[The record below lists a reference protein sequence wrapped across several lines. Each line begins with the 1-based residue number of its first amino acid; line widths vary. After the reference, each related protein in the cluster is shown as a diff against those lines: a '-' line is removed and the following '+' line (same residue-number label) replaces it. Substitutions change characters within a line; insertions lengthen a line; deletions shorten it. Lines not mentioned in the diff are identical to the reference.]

1 MLAVLV
7 EPELELAEAAAMM
20 MVVVLAEPELEVA
33 EAATMVMMAVLAA
46 AMTMAPVV
54 RTCSAVFC
62 VCMRFVWNHMSAC
75 DMYALHLLVI
85 ILLIVF

>member
-62 VCMRFVWNHMSAC
+62 VCMRFVWNHMSGC
-75 DMYALHLLVI
+75 DMYALYLLVI

>member
-1 MLAVLV
+1 MLV

-20 MVVVLAEPELEVA
+20 MVVVLAEPELELEVA

-62 VCMRFVWNHMSAC
+62 VCMRFVWNHMSGC
-75 DMYALHLLVI
+75 DMYALYLLVI

>member
-1 MLAVLV
+1 
-7 EPELELAEAAAMM
+7 
-20 MVVVLAEPELEVA
+20 MVRFYHSYIKTNDVAFTTPVA

-62 VCMRFVWNHMSAC
+62 VCMRFVWNHMSGC
-75 DMYALHLLVI
+75 DMYALYLLVI